1 MWIPVMLKSEHV
13 RPVIFGGGHSACMK
27 AETLCRYG
35 VQSVMVC
42 PEPPAWIS
50 DMEPTPIWIKGTYE
64 AGFMD
69 GATLVIAATS
79 DDELNG
85 RICEEAASIP
95 LPALNVS
102 HGELGSLRFVK
113 AGTVQDIT
121 VTLSTDG
128 ASPTAS
134 GMMLAELMEALREGQ
149 WPERVRLL
157 GEIREIL
164 KKSEP
169 DAATRQETMRELSL
183 VSLEELIRRRL
194 DYED

>member
-1 MWIPVMLKSEHV
+1 M
-13 RPVIFGGGHSACMK
+13 
-27 AETLCRYG
+27 
-35 VQSVMVC
+35 
-42 PEPPAWIS
+42 
-50 DMEPTPIWIKGTYE
+50 
-64 AGFMD
+64 
-69 GATLVIAATS
+69 
-79 DDELNG
+79 
-85 RICEEAASIP
+85 
-95 LPALNVS
+95 
-102 HGELGSLRFVK
+102 
-113 AGTVQDIT
+113 
-121 VTLSTDG
+121 TLSTDG

-194 DYED
+194 EL